1 MNATLDNREVSRSDA
16 LRLETLD
23 QYEVLRAAPD
33 PALDDLAE
41 LAAKACNTP
50 IAGISFAAA
59 NRIWIHARYGIGD
72 SELPV
77 GSLPAVPP
85 LRSHSIY
92 EVPDTAQ
99 LTAFAPAGIAIAG
112 RNFRFYAGA
121 PLITPSAV
129 RIGSLFVLDTPAR
142 RLTPLQSQTLSVLGR
157 QAMTT
162 IELNHTLRQME
173 RGARARQRVES
184 ALTVER
190 NFVSTVLDT
199 VDALVAVFDTAG
211 RIVRFN
217 RACESASGY
226 DFPTMV
232 GRTLWDTLIPNADV
246 PAAVQNFA
254 RIRAGGSPAAF
265 ENQWL
270 HRDGSLRRIAWPP
283 RRCSTTWAASTSS
296 LPPASTSRCSAR
308 PKRPCARAKRAT
320 VSWSKARS
328 AWSAPT
334 TFRATCSPSTR
345 TVRRP
350 LATPAKMWSAIA
362 SPNSCLTDH
371 RVEFDKYLNDI
382 ALRGEVQGL
391 LYLCHA
397 DGNVRVVAFRNKLI
411 QAPARDPYVLGFGI
425 DISEQVRAEDKL
437 RALIR
442 QSNSVLESV
451 GDGIYGIDLEGICTV
466 VNPAASQMLG
476 FKPEELLGRNMH
488 SLIHHTRA
496 DGPHTRENECPVQNT
511 IHDLDT
517 VRVSN
522 EVFWRKDGT
531 SFPVEYV
538 ARPQIETGQG
548 VRPMIEPRIQSRSL
562 FEFEPEIGPEIPPV
576 SEQVKPAGKAV
587 GVVVAFTD
595 TTERRALD
603 RMKDEFISTVSH
615 ELRTPLTSLRAA
627 LGLITGGSLDAR
639 PQKLRQMLEIAAGN
653 TDRLVRLVNDIIELE
668 RIGSGKAEL
677 HCTMCSADDL
687 FRRAAIL
694 MQADAANAQ
703 LRITFNS
710 QGVNVWADP
719 DRILQILSNLISNA
733 IKFSPAGTEIHLRA
747 RRSEVSEA
755 EIQVRDQG
763 RGIPEDKLDSIFERF
778 LQVDA
783 SDSRTMGGTGL
794 GLSICR
800 AIVTQHRGRI
810 WATSTPGK
818 GSTFHFTLPP
828 APPATCSSNTR
839 RRHYYNS
846 ARIVAPSAS
855 KYVTS
860 RLPIDTFGS
869 YVPFFVP

>member
-1 MNATLDNREVSRSDA
+1 MNATLEYLEVTRSDA

-50 IAGISFAAA
+50 IAGISFATAD
-59 NRIWIHARYGIGD
+59 RIWIHARYGIAD
-72 SELPV
+72 SELPL

-85 LRSHSIY
+85 LLSHGVY

-99 LTAFAPAGIAIAG
+99 LPAFAPAGLALAG
-112 RNFRFYAGA
+112 RAFRFYAAA

-129 RIGSLFVLDTPAR
+129 RVGSLFVLDTPAR
-142 RLTPLQSQTLSVLGR
+142 RLTPLQLQTLTILGR

-162 IELNHTLRQME
+162 IELNYTLRQME
-173 RGARARQRVES
+173 RVARARQRVES
-184 ALTVER
+184 VLTVER

-254 RIRAGGSPAAF
+254 RIRAGASTAF

-270 HRDGSLRRIAWPP
+270 HRDGSLRRIAW
-283 RRCSTTWAASTSS
+283 S
-296 LPPASTSRCSAR
+296 
-308 PKRPCARAKRAT
+308 
-320 VSWSKARS
+320 
-328 AWSAPT
+328 
-334 TFRATCSPSTR
+334 
-345 TVRRP
+345 
-350 LATPAKMWSAIA
+350 A
-362 SPNSCLTDH
+362 SPLFDDQGRINFIIATGIDVTVQHAAKETLRESEARYRQLVEGSLGLVCTHDLQGILLSINTHGAQTIGRAREDVAGHRLSEFMPEDH
-371 RVEFDKYLNDI
+371 RAEFDRYLGNI
-382 ALRGEVQGL
+382 ALTGEVQGL
-391 LYLCHA
+391 LHLCHA
-397 DGNVRVVAFRNKLI
+397 DGSVRVVAFRNKLI
-411 QAPARDPYVLGFGI
+411 QAPGRDPYVLGFGI

-437 RALIR
+437 RTLIR

-476 FKPEELLGRNMH
+476 FKPEELLGRNLH

-496 DGPHTRENECPVQNT
+496 DGSPYPEQECPIQHT
-511 IHDLDT
+511 LSDLDT
-517 VRVSN
+517 IRVSN

-538 ARPQIETGQG
+538 ARPQIETGEG
-548 VRPMIEPRIQSRSL
+548 MRPSIEPRIQSGSL
-562 FEFEPEIGPEIPPV
+562 FEFEPEIAPEIHPV
-576 SEQVKPAGKAV
+576 SEQAKPAGKAV

-653 TDRLVRLVNDIIELE
+653 TDRLVRLVNDILELE

-719 DRILQILSNLISNA
+719 DRILQTLSNLISNA

-747 RRSEVSEA
+747 RRGDIHEA
-755 EIQVRDQG
+755 ELQVSDQG

-783 SDSRTMGGTGL
+783 SDSRAMGGTGL

-818 GSTFHFTLPP
+818 GSTFHFTLPTRP
-828 APPATCSSNTR
+828 ASN
-839 RRHYYNS
+839 
-846 ARIVAPSAS
+846 
-855 KYVTS
+855 
-860 RLPIDTFGS
+860 LL
-869 YVPFFVP
+869 